1 MFFDSLYKYPGYVL
15 SSVDNSSLVQLS
27 SFLKHAKKYKRTRFG
42 MAVAAKYADSAK
54 AEFASNTA
62 ERHYLPYL
70 WANRVYDLGI
80 LDFIPDEEMGAAEVK
95 LVFDLLKEYKRLQDI
110 IPKKDGLKTYVV
122 LGIALF
128 KKYEHIYEAFNN
140 QMKENVV
147 DVLILRTHF
156 SGRDES
162 RKDCVIQ
169 GSTYWKGSLTQYHPS
184 LNYTLMYMANNKN
197 KFGRAK
203 MLISMSLAGRW
214 YKSRVGGNNRKA
226 YMIGVRCKPYE
237 SKEYLYELQKFTHVT
252 EDPTFGRKHTF
263 VDDKRFV
270 MVSYNPA
277 EGYALIFD
285 SAATIYMKMCL
296 SYTVQDSVPFGL
308 ALFDAEYDDWS
319 EEGNEAGSFPL
330 TRSARKAVDEIK
342 DNSADNA
349 TGPMQCVAPK

>member
-1 MFFDSLYKYPGYVL
+1 MCALQSWARGLSCARTATAVTTRWCSPPDGLCDAVFFDSLYKYPGYVL
-15 SSVDNSSLVQLS
+15 SNVDNASLVQLS

-42 MAVAAKYADSAK
+42 MGVAAHAE

-70 WANRVYDLGI
+70 WANKVYDLGV
-80 LDFIPDEEMGAAEVK
+80 LDFIPDEKMNADDVNV
-95 LVFDLLKEYKRLQDI
+95 LFNLLKEYKRLQRL
-110 IPKKDGLKTYVV
+110 IPQEGGLKAYMV

-128 KKYEHIYEAFNN
+128 KNYEGIYEAFNN
-140 QMKENVV
+140 QMRDNVV

-214 YKSRVGGNNRKA
+214 YKSLVGGKNKNA
-226 YMIGVRCKPYE
+226 YMVGVRCQPYG
-237 SKEYLYELQKFTHVT
+237 SKEYLYELQKFT
-252 EDPTFGRKHTF
+252 R
-263 VDDKRFV
+263 
-270 MVSYNPA
+270 
-277 EGYALIFD
+277 
-285 SAATIYMKMCL
+285 MCL
-296 SYTVQDSVPFGL
+296 SYTVQLGVPFGL
-308 ALFDAEYDDWS
+308 ALFDAEYDQWS
-319 EEGNEAGSFPL
+319 KEGNKADSFPL
-330 TRSARKAVDEIK
+330 TRSARKAVDDIK
-342 DNSADNA
+342 YNAADNS
-349 TGPMQCVAPK
+349 TEPLKCVAPE